1 MYAEV
6 VLAKTSSFSDKVYH
20 YSIPPNLVDK
30 ILVGAQVLIPF
41 GPRSTVGY
49 VIGLVGKAD
58 VEKVKDILEATSDHP
73 LFTEKQVELAKW
85 IADYYCSFFSS
96 ALKLVMGSGGKEQR
110 AKIEDQNKSQGAKIK
125 DPKIKLTDE
134 QEAAFKAI
142 KAAVEA
148 KQTKTFLL
156 HGITGSGKTEVYM
169 RATAAV
175 LEQGESAIILVPEI
189 GLTPQIVE
197 RFRDRFGDQIAVLH
211 SALTLK
217 QRQIEWQRIKNKE
230 AQIILG
236 ARSAIFAP
244 VEKLGLVVIDEE
256 YETTYKSDKSPR
268 YHAREVSDFLAK
280 QHKAVLVL
288 GSATPSLETYYQ
300 TEQGKITKL
309 VLSKRIDDRAL
320 PEVKII
326 DMREDRG
333 FILSEQLRLELKTTI
348 ENKQQAIL
356 FINRRGYFTFI
367 MCQKCGFTVECPQC
381 AISLTYH
388 TKEQK
393 LRCHRCDYS
402 TTPPRVC
409 PQCNASAITYFG
421 TGTQRIENE
430 VATLIPGVRILRYD
444 RDAVSKRGSHEVI
457 FRTFAEGAADI
468 LIGTQM
474 VTKGLDVANVTLVGV
489 VSADTNLR
497 LPDFR
502 AAEHTFQLLTQVAGR
517 AGRHHLPGKVIIQS
531 YSPEH
536 YAIQAA
542 AKQDYEL
549 FYNQEIKHR
558 QELGYPP
565 FSKIISLTISGKE
578 EAKVA
583 QVAEELGEL
592 LKAELKQGVLGPASA
607 PVPRVRGQWRYGMLV
622 KTGELKVASSIV
634 AQAINKLKSPKDVRV
649 TIDVE
654 PMGLV

>member
-6 VLAKTSSFSDKVYH
+6 ILSKVTQRLDKIYH
-20 YSIPPNLVDK
+20 YSIPANLAGKVRTG
-30 ILVGAQVLIPF
+30 IQVLIPF
-41 GPRSTVGY
+41 GKRKTTGY
-49 VIGLVGKAD
+49 VVGLVEKSE
-58 VEKVKDILEATSDHP
+58 VEGIKDIDEVVSEQP

-85 IADYYCSFFSS
+85 ISEYYCAFFSS
-96 ALKLVMGSGGKEQR
+96 ALKLVIGPGRRQDSGR
-110 AKIEDQNKSQGAKIK
+110 KIQDSGRKTQNQNKLQ
-125 DPKIKLTDE
+125 LTQE
-134 QEAAFKAI
+134 QEAAFVAI
-142 KAAVEA
+142 KLATERNQA
-148 KQTKTFLL
+148 KTFLL

-169 RATAAV
+169 RATAEV
-175 LEQGESAIILVPEI
+175 LGQGKSAIILVPEI

-197 RFRDRFGDQIAVLH
+197 RFRERFGDQIAVLH

-217 QRQIEWQRIKNKE
+217 QRQIEWQRIKNNE
-230 AQIILG
+230 ARIILG

-256 YETTYKSDKSPR
+256 YETTYKADKSPR
-268 YHAREVSDFLAK
+268 YHAREAADFLVK
-280 QHKAVLVL
+280 QHQAVLVL

-300 TEQGKITKL
+300 TEQGNITKL

-320 PEVKII
+320 PEVEII

-333 FILSEQLRLELKTTI
+333 FILSEKLRADLKETI

-367 MCQKCGFTVECPQC
+367 MCQKCGFTVECPKC
-381 AISLTYH
+381 SISLTYH

-393 LRCHRCDYS
+393 LRCHRCDYV

-409 PQCNASAITYFG
+409 PQCNQSAITYFG

-430 VATLIPGVRILRYD
+430 VAALIPGVRILRYD

-457 FRTFAEGAADI
+457 FKTFAEGAADV
-468 LIGTQM
+468 LVGTQM

-517 AGRHHLPGKVIIQS
+517 AGRHHLPGKVIIQTH
-531 YSPEH
+531 SPEH
-536 YAIQAA
+536 YSIQAA

-565 FSKIISLTISGKE
+565 FSKLISLTISGKE

-583 QVAEELGEL
+583 QAAEDLGL
-592 LKAELKQGVLGPASA
+592 LLRKELKETVLGPAPG
-607 PVPRVRGQWRYGMLV
+607 PVPRVRGQWRYGVLI
-622 KTGELKVASSIV
+622 KSYELRVTSCELT
-634 AQAINKLKSPKDVRV
+634 QAVQKLNLPKDVRV